1 MAHGLQPDLV
11 VDRCY
16 DRDVRFPGLAAAV
29 ALIAGSAAVAQANPT
44 GQSDVDPADERH
56 PWIALGELGVA
67 LAIPAAY
74 YASTKEHQAV
84 DFDLGNDWESWKT
97 KLFSTEKLKF
107 DTNPF
112 HINAL
117 RHPIQGVVD
126 YHIVRT
132 NGFSSTAAMLVTV
145 VKGLLWEYVI
155 EYREDPSIN
164 DIIFNPAA
172 AMAVG
177 EPMYQIGQLWRG
189 SRITLRDRVRTAVF
203 SPFDAFHDT
212 HRRSKRWFRPSV
224 WRTIDLAAGANE
236 RVVQTRWISELGAS
250 ADIDLVTNRA
260 YAEGGAYD
268 GFTRTGEWSRLRI
281 SARVGQ
287 GRDGNVELTGTQ
299 LRSRTSWFGRYTQD
313 EDGNGRFLG
322 IGTAFTYRNDWLG
335 TEKDRI
341 AIGHLVGIQLQ
352 LSRRRPE
359 YELRWEIAGYLD
371 FALVQSLVFNR
382 QRPFPRPPPY
392 YSSLQSDGYIDAFGT
407 SLATRLR
414 FDSGPWHLDLE
425 IDGNVMHQVAYHDR
439 DPDGTGSNVVLPP
452 GTLVTATGID
462 EQRGLWRAQ
471 VTYRPGRWGFAVAA
485 EGAERRSSWRDE
497 TRQTSEI
504 SLGLSA
510 LLAY

>member
-1 MAHGLQPDLV
+1 M
-11 VDRCY
+11 RCS
-16 DRDVRFPGLAAAV
+16 RVLAVLAVLAASTA
-29 ALIAGSAAVAQANPT
+29 SANPV
-44 GQSDVDPADERH
+44 GKSDVDPDDERH
-56 PWIALGELGVA
+56 PWIALGELGIA

-84 DFDLGNDWESWKT
+84 DFDLGNDWESWKI

-112 HINAL
+112 HVNAL

-126 YHIVRT
+126 YQIIRT
-132 NGFSSTAAMLVTV
+132 NGYSSTRALLGTIL
-145 VKGLLWEYVI
+145 KGLLWEYFV

-189 SRITLRDRVRTAVF
+189 SRVTLTDRLRTAVF

-212 HRRSKRWFRPSV
+212 HRRSKRWLRPSV
-224 WRTIDLAAGANE
+224 WRTIDFAAGANQ
-236 RVVQTRWISELGAS
+236 RIVQTKWISELGAS
-250 ADIDLVTNRA
+250 ADIDLVANRA
-260 YAEGGAYD
+260 FAEGGAYD
-268 GFTRTGEWSRLRI
+268 DYTRTGEWSRLRI
-281 SARVGQ
+281 SGRIGQ
-287 GRDGNVELTGTQ
+287 GRNGDVELTGTQ

-313 EDGNGRFLG
+313 DDGNGRFLG

-335 TEKDRI
+335 KEKDRI
-341 AIGHLVGIQLQ
+341 AIAHLTGIQLQ

-371 FALVQSLVFNR
+371 FALVQALVFDRNN
-382 QRPFPRPPPY
+382 PFPRPPPY
-392 YSSLQSDGYIDAFGT
+392 YSSLQSDGYIDAVGT

-414 FDSGPWHLDLE
+414 FESGPWHLDLE

-439 DPDGTGSNVVLPP
+439 DPDGTGSNVELPP
-452 GTLVTATGID
+452 GTVVTATGID
-462 EQRGLWRAQ
+462 EQRGLWRGQ
-471 VTYRPGRWGFAVAA
+471 ITYRPCRWGFAVMA
-485 EGAERRSSWRDE
+485 EGAERRSTWQDRE
-497 TRQTSEI
+497 RRISEV